1 MVEFAIVL
9 PLMVMLLFAITEL
22 GRALYQ
28 QNTLYKSV
36 SSGARYLARVN
47 DVTDVLAIDD
57 AGNCTTLAESWPDN
71 SSRDAAENLIIY
83 GNLTGEGAP
92 LLPNLDD
99 IDAVTIK
106 VESRPLRK
114 TDETTPTVPT
124 CVITVDA
131 KAAFSG
137 FFGEI
142 VIPFTSIETFD
153 IHAETEER
161 YIGL

>member
-9 PLMVMLLFAITEL
+9 PLLVMLLFGITEL

-28 QNTLYKSV
+28 ENTLYKSV

-47 DVTDVLAIDD
+47 DILTFDD
-57 AGNCTTLAESWPDN
+57 EGNCTTVGDWPDAT
-71 SSRDAAENLIIY
+71 SHSAAENLIVY
-83 GNLTGEGAP
+83 GNTLGVGPP

-99 IDAVTIK
+99 SGAVTIT
-106 VESRPLRK
+106 VESRSLIK
-114 TDETTPTVPT
+114 TDETVAT
-124 CVITVDA
+124 CVIIVQAET
-131 KAAFSG
+131 AFSG

-142 VIPFTSIETFD
+142 VIPFTSIETFF
-153 IHAETEER
+153 IRAETEER